1 MQIHDVCDHIFM
13 ITSVPIPPTIPN
25 VPFYSQLTDITSP
38 AWKKVGCGITSLA
51 MIIDYYKPKVSVNT
65 LLGQGIALGAYKNNA
80 GWTYAGL
87 IAVAK
92 KHGFEGKTYDLGKST
107 TKAAFAEIQEQLK
120 DGPVMAS
127 IHYKFEPTNPIPHL
141 VVINGI
147 SDGMVYYN
155 DPAAKEGEKKI
166 STAGFLAAWKK
177 RFIVIRPTSEKK
189 VVAIVHT
196 NNL

>member
-1 MQIHDVCDHIFM
+1 M
-13 ITSVPIPPTIPN
+13 IISAPIPPTIPN

-38 AWKKVGCGITSLA
+38 SWKKVSCGITSLA

-65 LLGQGIALGAYKNNA
+65 LLGQGIALGAYKQNA

-87 IAVAK
+87 ISVAK
-92 KHGFEGKTYDLGKST
+92 KHGLEGKTYDLGKSSS
-107 TKAAFAEIQEQLK
+107 KIAFAEIQKQLK
-120 DGPVMAS
+120 DGPVIAS
-127 IHYKFEPTNPIPHL
+127 VHYKFEPTNPIPHL
-141 VVINGI
+141 VVINGV

-166 STAGFLAAWKK
+166 STVGFLAAWKK
-177 RFIVIRPTSEKK
+177 RFIVIRPIAEKK
-189 VVAIVHT
+189 VVAVAPT